1 MLELNAKPFMGAV
14 TQLRALQLAIGSEV
28 SDRNALVDDADQ
40 AVFDQNLPLLIDA
53 LEGVGAKLALKAAA
67 RLRDVFSNGSRV
79 SYNTVRQVLWDIE
92 SRFSD
97 HIDDI
102 RLFVV
107 HEHEAKWLNESDD
120 LIGFDISINFPSTT
134 FEFEEAAK
142 CIALDRYTAS
152 AFHSMR
158 VLEIGIRA
166 VAKRLDIPDPVTAA
180 QRNWGNML
188 SAISSEI
195 DKNWPKK
202 TRAGTEGEFFESI
215 YALLEAVRG
224 PWRNATMHVETIY
237 VEKDAEHIFN
247 CVKFFMEKLADKIDE
262 EGENA
267 I

>member
-1 MLELNAKPFMGAV
+1 MGGKNARIKREAFHGRSYTV
-14 TQLRALQLAIGSEV
+14 TGLQLAIGSEV

-92 SRFSD
+92 SRFSVY
-97 HIDDI
+97 IDDV
-102 RLFVV
+102 RLFVI

-134 FEFEEAAK
+134 LEFEEAAK
-142 CIALDRYTAS
+142 YIALDRYTSS

-180 QRNWGNML
+180 
-188 SAISSEI
+188 
-195 DKNWPKK
+195 
-202 TRAGTEGEFFESI
+202 
-215 YALLEAVRG
+215 
-224 PWRNATMHVETIY
+224 H
-237 VEKDAEHIFN
+237 
-247 CVKFFMEKLADKIDE
+247 
-262 EGENA
+262 
-267 I
+267 